1 MNRAIIEMSVP
12 GSVAAY
18 FFPKLKKELIQKP
31 SYEGFLL
38 KSYKYSLK
46 YF

>member
-1 MNRAIIEMSVP
+1 MNRAIIEMV
-12 GSVAAY
+12 V
-18 FFPKLKKELIQKP
+18 LIQKP